1 MKSSAPVGE
10 LPPFPPSPYCVG
22 DRKDSD
28 STQAVSLAKIMM
40 RYCSNS
46 KGELNKDKLSGLLGK
61 TVKYIAENAGV
72 ELPSIVSGG
81 AEQNSASNNLTNPD
95 RWEWNNWESRLFS
108 TEGYGL
114 NVLLHV
120 RYRKL
125 VFDILS
131 TYIGADEDKIRAL
144 FQHPLFEESLR
155 AGDLKTD
162 ITSLDFRGILQK
174 HQGAS
179 TSKILGELFTICAGG
194 PKTFLQLK
202 PTGLIKSAIALG
214 YLPEEGI
221 EKIFNL
227 TAET

>member
-1 MKSSAPVGE
+1 MKSSASVGE
-10 LPPFPPSPYCVG
+10 LPSFPPSPYCVG
-22 DRKDSD
+22 DTKDSA
-28 STQAVSLAKIMM
+28 SMQAVGVANIMM
-40 RYCSNS
+40 RYCSDS
-46 KGELNKDKLSGLLGK
+46 KGVLNKDKLSGLLGM

-81 AEQNSASNNLTNPD
+81 PAQNSASNNLTNPD
-95 RWEWNNWESRLFS
+95 RWKWNNWESRLFS
-108 TEGYGL
+108 TEGFGL

-125 VFDILS
+125 IFDILS
-131 TYIGADEDKIRAL
+131 PYIGADESKIRTL

-155 AGDLKTD
+155 AGNLKTD
-162 ITSLDFRGILQK
+162 ITSLDFRDILQK

-179 TSKILGELFTICAGG
+179 TSIILDELFTICEGG
-194 PKTFLQLK
+194 VEKFLQLK

-221 EKIFNL
+221 NKIFNL
-227 TAET
+227 TA